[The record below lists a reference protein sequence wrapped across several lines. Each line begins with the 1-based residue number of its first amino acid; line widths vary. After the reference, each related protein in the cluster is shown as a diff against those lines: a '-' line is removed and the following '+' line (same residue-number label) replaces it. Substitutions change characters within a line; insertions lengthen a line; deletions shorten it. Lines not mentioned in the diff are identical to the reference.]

1 MKIQSLPYAALVSG
15 LLLLA
20 AALPA
25 AAQEKEETPD
35 TLDQKPLTVLDKI
48 LDRVTFSGILQGG
61 YSAGF
66 GSVSPIGITMGN
78 GANDFSI
85 HRLVFKVEAKVTDNL
100 SLTYMSDLAG
110 GYTNLE
116 YYVEYTPVPE
126 FGIVLGQKKVPFL
139 MDNQISPAVHEL
151 ISTMSF
157 LSNYMVAC
165 NPSNPLNGAWSGR
178 DLGVE
183 IKGDLLGKIMSY
195 RIGAYNGQGMNRR
208 DLNKSKT
215 LSGSLTIRPF
225 GGLELQGSFLSGK
238 TVAVGDALFV
248 KDRRRVTKGESY
260 RMDRVAGGL
269 AYKSERFGIRSE
281 YIAGRDGNVLSD
293 GVYAT
298 ARVLLFK
305 KLDLIGSYTYA
316 DFNKG
321 GENHLSIN
329 NYVVGLQYKFLPK
342 CRLSL
347 EYNVMDPQGAS
358 NTNHM
363 INTQLQF
370 AF

>member
-1 MKIQSLPYAALVSG
+1 MKIQSLLYSALVSG
-15 LLLLA
+15 LLLLTNS
-20 AALPA
+20 LPA
-25 AAQEKEETPD
+25 AAQGEEKTPD
-35 TLDQKPLTVLDKI
+35 TPDQKSRTVLDKM

-66 GSVSPIGITMGN
+66 GPISPAGLTLGN

-85 HRLVFKVEAKVTDNL
+85 HRIVLQVKAKITDDL
-100 SLTYMSDLAG
+100 SLTYTSDLAG

-116 YYVEYTPVPE
+116 YYAEYTPVPE

-139 MDNQISPAVHEL
+139 MDNQVSPAIHEL
-151 ISTMSF
+151 ISAMSF
-157 LSNYMVAC
+157 LSNYMAAG

-195 RIGAYNGQGMNRR
+195 RLGAYNGQGMNRR

-225 GGLELQGSFLSGK
+225 VGLELQGSFLSGK
-238 TVAVGDALFV
+238 TVAVGDALFT
-248 KDRRRVTKGESY
+248 KEQRRVTKGETY

-305 KLDLIGSYTYA
+305 KLDLIGSYAYA

-321 GENHLSIN
+321 GENHLTIN

-347 EYNVMDPQGAS
+347 EYNVTDPQGAS

-363 INTQLQF
+363 INTQLQI